1 VIVDLAAP
9 LSVPRRSP
17 RRLRRSL
24 LLGAAVAVT
33 SCLAMTG
40 VAQGADRGEPP
51 MVVVRSGDTVWNIAA
66 QRYPGDD
73 VREVVQE
80 ILQLNRLSSP
90 IIQPGEALTLPS
102 R

>member
-1 VIVDLAAP
+1 
-9 LSVPRRSP
+9 
-17 RRLRRSL
+17 
-24 LLGAAVAVT
+24 
-33 SCLAMTG
+33 MTG

>member
-1 VIVDLAAP
+1 
-9 LSVPRRSP
+9 
-17 RRLRRSL
+17 
-24 LLGAAVAVT
+24 
-33 SCLAMTG
+33 
-40 VAQGADRGEPP
+40 